1 MRNASWHLLIF
12 MSYALSYVKQSV
24 NDEYIEYILERID
37 DAVKHSLQLGNPLD
51 SLQRPQDSKN
61 PQRLNGA

>member
-1 MRNASWHLLIF
+1 
-12 MSYALSYVKQSV
+12 MSYALSHVKQSV

-37 DAVKHSLQLGNPLD
+37 DAIKHSLQLGNPLD